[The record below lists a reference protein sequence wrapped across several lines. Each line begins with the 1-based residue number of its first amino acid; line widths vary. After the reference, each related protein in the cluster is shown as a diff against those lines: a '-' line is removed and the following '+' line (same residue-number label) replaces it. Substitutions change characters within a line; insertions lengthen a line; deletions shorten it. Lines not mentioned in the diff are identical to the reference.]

1 MQKFMFIIL
10 LLFFSCEAN
19 QKTDNTS
26 NPKKKAILV
35 DHSISPKKIILKD
48 NLERHLFDYSIS
60 DDIGLN
66 KMHAPIGW
74 TEPIIKAQFEIRGI
88 VLSGQLG
95 LEFKEGIKKITN
107 NNGFLIPA
115 NTKVRIFNTG
125 TEELIL
131 IEVLRPGY
139 KVELVENFIN
149 FDD

>member
-1 MQKFMFIIL
+1 MFIIF
-10 LLFFSCEAN
+10 LFFLSCEAN

-74 TEPIIKAQFEIRGI
+74 SEPIIKAQFEIRGI

-95 LEFKEGIKKITN
+95 LEFKEGIKK
-107 NNGFLIPA
+107 
-115 NTKVRIFNTG
+115 
-125 TEELIL
+125 
-131 IEVLRPGY
+131 
-139 KVELVENFIN
+139 
-149 FDD
+149 